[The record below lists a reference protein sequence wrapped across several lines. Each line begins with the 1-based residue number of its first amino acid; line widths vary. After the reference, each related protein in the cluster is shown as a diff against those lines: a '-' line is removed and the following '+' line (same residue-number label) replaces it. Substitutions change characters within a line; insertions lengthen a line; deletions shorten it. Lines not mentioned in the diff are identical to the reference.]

1 MPHITRKLKKTI
13 YDQESWKFSKRTK
26 KLSKKVIYQ
35 RVLQAKLLE
44 DEDLFVYTCSLL
56 SNTQFVRKQMFRSS
70 HISVF
75 WFLVFWSLQL
85 LDFLSF
91 FPSCPSCLAKCK
103 QRLRNI
109 FVTSSPKV
117 TKTKNEKWDNR
128 NIIYNDFGY
137 NLMGRRSW

>member
-85 LDFLSF
+85 RDFLSVF
-91 FPSCPSCLAKCK
+91 FPSFPSCLAKCK

-117 TKTKNEKWDNR
+117 TKNQKRKMGWTKHMYFFTSSE
-128 NIIYNDFGY
+128 Y
-137 NLMGRRSW
+137 S